1 MNWIELDNYMN
12 RADNTRSRVLTG
24 KRNGEEVRIKS
35 RLDEIFSGREPLTVV
50 VPDDV
55 FSVTP
60 SFLEEMFK
68 NVVLRYGRNVVLEN
82 VKFKGKYK
90 IQSAFD
96 EAVNRIILSDSDS
109 VGNVSVA

>member
-1 MNWIELDNYMN
+1 MNRIDLDNYMN

-55 FSVTP
+55 FFRD
-60 SFLEEMFK
+60 SFLFGGD
-68 NVVLRYGRNVVLEN
+68 V
-82 VKFKGKYK
+82 
-90 IQSAFD
+90 
-96 EAVNRIILSDSDS
+96 
-109 VGNVSVA
+109 

>member
-1 MNWIELDNYMN
+1 MNQIELDNSMN
-12 RADNTRSRVLTG
+12 GADNTRSRVLTG

-35 RLDEIFSGREPLTVV
+35 RIDELFSGIEPLTVV

-68 NVVLRYGRNVVLEN
+68 NVVLKYGRNAVLEN
-82 VKFKGKYK
+82 VKFKGKYR
-90 IQSAFD
+90 IQSALD
-96 EAVNRIILSDSDS
+96 EAVNRIMQR
-109 VGNVSVA
+109 NHK